1 MKAFKLKAIIAAG
14 LFGCVGSSI
23 ADQHL
28 VDRLSELQVNYR
40 LQDNRAADNGV
51 KCGELG
57 ADFASCYTATI
68 TLTNGGQEITGHDWA
83 IYFHSIRR
91 ILQVDNENFTITP
104 VTGDLH
110 KLEPTDKFNGF
121 AANQSVNIPLV
132 GEYWQLFET
141 DLMPRWYATSGD
153 AQPKVLANT
162 DSEGLHQFVTPFSG
176 DQWKRTAADNNI
188 LMTPATR
195 FIKNAVTEPL
205 AVTALRGQIVP
216 TPREVNIHSADVDLS
231 KGVALNL
238 SVLPQP
244 SAEAIS
250 QRFAALGIA
259 SDPSGYPVTTQIEPS
274 AFSGELA
281 KSGAYTLSIGQQG
294 AKVIGYD
301 RAGVFYG
308 LQSILSLVA
317 GDGSKTIAQLD
328 AKDAPRFDYRGMML
342 DVGRN
347 FHSKQAILRMLD
359 QMSAYKLNKFHF
371 HLSDDEGWRI
381 EIPGL
386 PELTEVGGKR
396 CHDLTETTCLL
407 PQLGSGP
414 DSNNNGSGYF
424 TRADY
429 IDIVRY
435 AQARQIEVIPEIDMP
450 AHARAAII
458 AMEARYRKL
467 SAAGQP
473 QQASEY
479 RLLDPADTSNTTSVQ
494 YYDRHSYLNP
504 CLDASRRF
512 ADKVIG
518 EMARMHQ
525 EAGQPLTTW
534 HFGGDEAKNIYLGS
548 GYSGEAEAGKG
559 QVDLSHQDKPWAKSP
574 VCQKMVSDGKVE
586 DVEHLASHFA
596 VEVSKLVNAH
606 GIEKMQAWE
615 DGLKHAKNAKAFA
628 TKRVGVNFWETLYWG
643 GFDTVND
650 WANKG
655 YEVTISN
662 PDYVYLDFPAEV
674 NPQERGYYWGT
685 RYTDEAKIFSFAPD
699 NLPQN
704 AETSLDRDGNSFV
717 AKSDKAWP
725 GAYGISGQL
734 WSETVRTDEDMEYRI
749 YPRMLPLAERAWH
762 RADWELDYK
771 AGREFSAGKTQF
783 VNSKA
788 LQDDWAR
795 FATLLGQ
802 RELPKMDLANIQYRL
817 PLPGARVVDDTLQA
831 NIALPGVA
839 IQYSVDGGKQWLSYN
854 DQQRPSVAGEVW
866 VRSASADGKRVSRA
880 EKVDR

>member
-162 DSEGLHQFVTPFSG
+162 DSEDLHQFVTPFSG

-244 SAEAIS
+244 SAEAVS

-704 AETSLDRDGNSFV
+704 AETSLDRDGNGFI

-771 AGREFSAGKTQF
+771 TGREFSAGKTQF